1 MQDRYYETCASE
13 ELKEQKVYY
22 VQKCKVEH
30 HTYDWVFRAYFKKG
44 ICGRKKFLSELNA
57 IDGGL
62 CVATINLSPKAV
74 QGCGLATK
82 MMELCYSD
90 IGIGSLNPAKDYNFK
105 LKGLEKWRDM
115 AILNCEHIV
124 FTNCN
129 PAKPTPIAG
138 CAAYMT
144 AALNTGHRMMFT
156 FPTGKDPKGE
166 MDVINVEDEG
176 KPQLKKNAESFVSD
190 HGNQWYFCRCK
201 DDRISE
207 CEAMQK
213 I

>member
-74 QGCGLATK
+74 QGVYARGDGHDTPLGLP
-82 MMELCYSD
+82 EL
-90 IGIGSLNPAKDYNFK
+90 L
-105 LKGLEKWRDM
+105 
-115 AILNCEHIV
+115 
-124 FTNCN
+124 
-129 PAKPTPIAG
+129 
-138 CAAYMT
+138 AY
-144 AALNTGHRMMFT
+144 LVSWINDNT
-156 FPTGKDPKGE
+156 
-166 MDVINVEDEG
+166 VNV
-176 KPQLKKNAESFVSD
+176 
-190 HGNQWYFCRCK
+190 
-201 DDRISE
+201 
-207 CEAMQK
+207 
-213 I
+213 

>member
-1 MQDRYYETCASE
+1 MPDRYQATCASKD
-13 ELKEQKVYY
+13 LKKLKVYY
-22 VQKCKVEH
+22 VQKCKTEDG
-30 HTYDWVFRAYFKKG
+30 YDWAFRAYLKKG
-44 ICGRKKFLSELNA
+44 TICGRKKFISELNA
-57 IDGGL
+57 KDGGF
-62 CVATINLSPKAV
+62 CRATINLSPKAV

-90 IGIGSLNPAKDYNFK
+90 IGIGSVDPTKDYNFK

-124 FTNCN
+124 STNCN
-129 PAKPTPIAG
+129 PAEPTPKAG

-156 FPTGKDPKGE
+156 FPTGKLG
-166 MDVINVEDEG
+166 MDVINVESEG
-176 KPQLKKNAESFVSD
+176 KPQLKQDADNFVLT

-201 DDRISE
+201 NDRIKE
-207 CEAMQK
+207 CEAM
-213 I
+213 